1 MQEINTLLI
10 ALDKTWDDDLLP
22 LCS

>member
-22 LCS
+22 L